1 MEAQAVR
8 TQPPPGQQRHVYGGY
23 KGKENPTERER
34 IMHLLDVYRSTEG
47 FVAEY
52 MPRWIEA
59 SRHEGL
65 KGGLLVIQKREAS
78 HAEVLETRLRAL
90 GGVPQAVVA
99 AERLEKEIPFFG
111 STERSDV
118 EKLQVLA
125 NLFGDPEE
133 FLKPLTEM
141 IETIHGDQQSK
152 ELLRTIVD
160 DERATI
166 KWLVEMHEKLC
177 TAEATA

>member
-1 MEAQAVR
+1 METQAVK
-8 TQPPPGQQRHVYGGY
+8 TQPPSGQQRRVYGGY
-23 KGKENPTERER
+23 QGKANPTEQER

-52 MPRWIEA
+52 MPRWIA
-59 SRHEGL
+59 VSRHEGV
-65 KGGLLVIQKREAS
+65 KGGLLMVQKREAA

-99 AERLEKEIPFFG
+99 VERREKEIPFFG
-111 STERSDV
+111 SAERSDV

-133 FLKPLTEM
+133 FLRPLTEL
-141 IETIHGDQQSK
+141 IETIHQDQQSK
-152 ELLRTIVD
+152 ELLRTIAD

-166 KWLVEMHEKLC
+166 KWLVEMYEQLRS
-177 TAEATA
+177 AEATT

>member
-1 MEAQAVR
+1 MK
-8 TQPPPGQQRHVYGGY
+8 TQRSAGQQRRVYGGY

-34 IMHLLDVYRSTEG
+34 IMHLLDVYRSTER

-52 MPRWIEA
+52 MPRWIEV

-65 KGGLLVIQKREAS
+65 KGGLLTIQQREAS
-78 HAEVLETRLRAL
+78 HARVLETRLRAL
-90 GGVPQAVVA
+90 GGVPHATVPP
-99 AERLEKEIPFFG
+99 ERREKEIPFFG
-111 STERSDV
+111 SAERGDV

-125 NLFGDPEE
+125 NLFGDPDE
-133 FLKPLTEM
+133 FLKPLTEL
-141 IETIHGDQQSK
+141 IETIHEDQQSK

-166 KWLVEMHEKLC
+166 KWLVEMYERLRV
-177 TAEATA
+177 AEVAA

>member
-1 MEAQAVR
+1 METQTVKV
-8 TQPPPGQQRHVYGGY
+8 QPPSSQPRRVYGGY
-23 KGKENPTERER
+23 QCKANPTERER
-34 IMHLLDVYRSTEG
+34 VLHLLDVYRSTEG

-65 KGGLLVIQKREAS
+65 KGGLLMIQKREAS

-99 AERLEKEIPFFG
+99 AERREKEIPFFG
-111 STERSDV
+111 SAERSDV

-133 FLKPLTEM
+133 FLKPITEL
-141 IETIHGDQQSK
+141 IETIHEDQQSK

-166 KWLVEMHEKLC
+166 KWQVEMYERLH
-177 TAEATA
+177 TAEVVA